1 MPVPVSASATTIP
14 APRSRPALLPRPVLR
29 PLRPSLPDRLDCLT
43 SLRFFAAFAVFTHHF
58 TGLGNHTGYGTAPLV
73 FPYSLIGG
81 HGVTFFFVLSGF
93 LLSWGHRPGQHI
105 GAFYWRRVARI
116 WPATLA
122 VVPLAVYAFYVL
134 PGKDIDWSSLLASV
148 FLVQSWF
155 PGVTPNL
162 PGNGPTWTLG
172 AELFFYALFPLV
184 IRWARRTRTG
194 TLLTVSGLGLVA
206 MFAAGLVSDAYLDG
220 PTASWVQ
227 RHPVYFF
234 PQFVLGLTFAL
245 ALRRGW
251 RVPVR
256 PAVPLLAL
264 ALVTYGYYQ
273 GKARCAPEV
282 VAYLDA
288 AVRPVLAVL
297 AVLIVVAF
305 AQREAAGHRGVL
317 QSRAMV
323 LLGVWSYSFYLVHHA
338 VNRVL
343 IDRWG
348 RGDDDNSVLIDL
360 LGVAVISL
368 TLSWVVYRYVEDPA
382 ARWLNRRVPKRWR
395 TART

>member
-1 MPVPVSASATTIP
+1 MSATSLRPPPSVRTGP
-14 APRSRPALLPRPVLR
+14 ARLIPRPSSHR
-29 PLRPSLPDRLDCLT
+29 DLPDRLDCLT

-58 TGLGNHTGYGTAPLV
+58 TGIGNHSGYGTAPLL

-93 LLSWGHRPGQHI
+93 LLAWGHRPGQHT
-105 GAFYWRRVARI
+105 GAFYWRRVTRI

-122 VVPLAVYAFYVL
+122 AAPLAVYAFHVV
-134 PGKDIDWSSLLASV
+134 PHKDIDGPSLLASL

-194 TLLTVSGLGLVA
+194 VLLVVCGLGLVA
-206 MFAAGLVSDAYLDG
+206 MFATSVCANTLLDG
-220 PTASWVQ
+220 PTSSWVQ
-227 RHPVYFF
+227 RHPVFFF
-234 PQFVLGLTFAL
+234 PQFVLGLTMAL

-256 PAVPLLAL
+256 PVVPLALL

-273 GKARCAPEV
+273 AKAACAPQAG
-282 VAYLDA
+282 AYLDA
-288 AVRPVLAVL
+288 GIRPVLAVL

-305 AQREAAGHRGVL
+305 AQREAAGHAGVL
-317 QSRAMV
+317 QSPVMV
-323 LLGVWSYSFYLVHHA
+323 KLGMWSYSFYLVHHA
-338 VNRVL
+338 VFRL
-343 IDRWG
+343 CIERWG
-348 RGDDDNSVLIDL
+348 RAGDHNGVIIDL
-360 LGVAVISL
+360 LGVAVLSL
-368 TLSWVVYRYVEDPA
+368 ALSWAVFRYVEDPA
-382 ARWLNRRVPKRWR
+382 ARWLNRRMPQRWR
-395 TART
+395 KAKV